1 MMARA
6 LKTIVWWM
14 RTCAG
19 TVVEALREIFDEAA
33 YARFLRS
40 EGVENSREAYGRY
53 LRETRE
59 ARERRPRCC

>member
-1 MMARA
+1 MIGRGIRVFRGWARSCVMNLA
-6 LKTIVWWM
+6 
-14 RTCAG
+14 
-19 TVVEALREIFDEAA
+19 EALREIFDEAA

-53 LRETRE
+53 LRVSAG

>member
-1 MMARA
+1 MGA
-6 LKTIVWWM
+6 LWNWFVWST

-53 LRETRE
+53 LRETSG